1 MESPLKP
8 NDCATG
14 VKVKMILTPTINRVP
29 NKRCFPGL
37 LLKRGFLVLITS
49 TIMDAEITDSINHAV
64 LN

>member
-8 NDCATG
+8 NNCETG
-14 VKVKMILTPTINRVP
+14 VKGMILMPTINRVA
-29 NKRCFPGL
+29 NKRWFPGL